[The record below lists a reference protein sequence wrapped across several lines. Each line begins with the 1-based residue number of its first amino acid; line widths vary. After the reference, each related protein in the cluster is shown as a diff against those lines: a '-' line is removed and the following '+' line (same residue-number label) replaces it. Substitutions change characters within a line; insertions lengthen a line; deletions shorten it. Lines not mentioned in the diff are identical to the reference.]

1 MTILDDIVEVKKQEL
16 LEYPEK
22 IELITREKPLDFT
35 GSLKRENGIALISEV
50 KRASPSQGDINA
62 VMDPLEQAKSY
73 VRGGADAISVLTD
86 KQFFKGS
93 FDDLERVS
101 AAVDVPVLNKD
112 FIIDRRQINRAYN
125 HGADIVLLI
134 VTILDD
140 ESLGD
145 LYDYASSLDL
155 NIIVE
160 VHDEVEL
167 KRALKI
173 SPEIIGINNRNLKTF
188 TVDIGNTER
197 LLEKYGT
204 DDIQFI
210 AESGIHNGEDAQRMK
225 LAGASGMLVGESLM
239 RADSIEE
246 KIQELK
252 AGKVY
257 ES

>member
-16 LEYPEK
+16 LDYPTEIK
-22 IELITREKPLDFT
+22 LITREKPLDFK
-35 GSLKRENGIALISEV
+35 GGLDADNGIALISEV
-50 KRASPSQGDINA
+50 KRASPSQGDINN
-62 VMDPLEQAKSY
+62 VMDPLEQADAY

-93 FDDLERVS
+93 FDDMERV
-101 AAVDVPVLNKD
+101 AKTVDVPVLNKD
-112 FIIDRRQINRAYN
+112 FIIDRRQIDCAYN

-140 ESLGD
+140 GTLAD
-145 LYDYASSLDL
+145 LYSYASSLDL

-160 VHDEVEL
+160 VHDEEEL

-173 SPEIIGINNRNLKTF
+173 APAIIGINNRDLKTF
-188 TVDIGNTER
+188 TVDIGNTEQ
-197 LLEKYGT
+197 LLAKYGT
-204 DDIQFI
+204 DDIHFI
-210 AESGIHNGEDAQRMK
+210 AESGIHTAEDAQRMQ

-239 RADSIEE
+239 RSDSIED

-252 AGKVY
+252 AGKVH

>member
-1 MTILDDIVEVKKQEL
+1 MTILDEIVEVKKKEL
-16 LEYPEK
+16 LEYPAEV
-22 IELITREKPLDFT
+22 ELITREKPLDFT
-35 GSLKRENGIALISEV
+35 DSLKRENGIALISEV

-62 VMDPLEQAKSY
+62 VMDPPEQAKSY

-86 KQFFKGS
+86 QQFFKGS
-93 FDDLERVS
+93 FNDLERV
-101 AAVDVPVLNKD
+101 AETVDVPVLNKD
-112 FIIDRRQINRAYN
+112 FIIDKRQINRAYN

-140 ESLGD
+140 ETLSD
-145 LYDYASSLDL
+145 LYNYASSLGL

-160 VHDEVEL
+160 VHDEGEL

-173 SPEIIGINNRNLKTF
+173 SPQIIGINNRDLKAF

-204 DDIQFI
+204 DNIHFI
-210 AESGIHNGEDAQRMK
+210 AESGIHTGADAQRMK

-246 KIQELK
+246 KIRELK